1 MSEALRDRN
10 KVPSL
15 LAADKDLKETIPL
28 RASRDGA
35 LLVALSEGDA
45 EDLEGT
51 AKLKEA
57 IKLDLNVSR
66 DKELFDKS
74 FREITVPV
82 IEGEFTL
89 YIDEP
94 EENLDNKSVYE
105 ILTDFLRIAKEQRQ
119 IIIVTHNPNL
129 AIVGD
134 AEQIIFVD
142 IDKKNNLFI
151 C

>member
-51 AKLKEA
+51 AKLKEV

-94 EENLDNKSVYE
+94 EENKGLTINRALSIETKAEKFYVSNGSGKGRAE
-105 ILTDFLRIAKEQRQ
+105 IWLWE
-119 IIIVTHNPNL
+119 
-129 AIVGD
+129 
-134 AEQIIFVD
+134 
-142 IDKKNNLFI
+142 
-151 C
+151 

>member
-15 LAADKDLKETIPL
+15 LAADRDLKETIPL

-94 EENLDNKSVYE
+94 EENKGLTINRALSIETKAEKFYVSNGSGKGRAE
-105 ILTDFLRIAKEQRQ
+105 IWLWE
-119 IIIVTHNPNL
+119 
-129 AIVGD
+129 
-134 AEQIIFVD
+134 
-142 IDKKNNLFI
+142 
-151 C
+151 

>member
-15 LAADKDLKETIPL
+15 LAADRDLKKTIPL
-28 RASRDGA
+28 RANKDGS
-35 LLVALSEGDA
+35 LLVSLTEGSGEEI
-45 EDLEGT
+45 EDS

-94 EENLDNKSVYE
+94 EENKGLTINRALSIETKAEKFYVSNGSGKGRAE
-105 ILTDFLRIAKEQRQ
+105 IWLWE
-119 IIIVTHNPNL
+119 
-129 AIVGD
+129 
-134 AEQIIFVD
+134 
-142 IDKKNNLFI
+142 
-151 C
+151 